1 MTDNSSLQGPISIND
16 LYKINQQMEK
26 VKPKSNR
33 NNRSMNTM
41 NSDIRNQ
48 VGYETAGQG

>member
-1 MTDNSSLQGPISIND
+1 
-16 LYKINQQMEK
+16 MEK